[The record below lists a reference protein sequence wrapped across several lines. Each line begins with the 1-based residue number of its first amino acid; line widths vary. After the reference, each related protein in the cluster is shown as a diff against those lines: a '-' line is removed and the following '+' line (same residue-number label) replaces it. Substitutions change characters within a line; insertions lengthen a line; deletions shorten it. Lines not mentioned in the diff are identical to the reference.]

1 MTSPTD
7 HSSLGEGEIRDRIH
21 KLSAAHD
28 LLLSSLHDLTDEQ
41 CRQPSRL
48 PDWTRGHVLTHLA
61 RNAEALNRLATG
73 LVSGIPGVM
82 YPDGPAGRNADIEAG
97 SGRPASALVAH
108 IAVASAVLDI
118 TIAQVTLA
126 SWQTGSIRGVT
137 TDWPASQLLFM
148 RRREVCAHLVDADV
162 GVSFADLPADYLQSE
177 VEWGRPRVV
186 EAGAESALDSLPP
199 AAAAAWVLGRETPPG
214 LPAINW
220 G

>member
-1 MTSPTD
+1 MTPPTD
-7 HSSLGEGEIRDRIH
+7 PSSLGEGDIRDRITN
-21 KLSAAHD
+21 LSAAHD

-73 LVSGIPGVM
+73 LVSGVPGVM

-97 SGRPASALVAH
+97 SARPAVALIAH

-118 TIAQVTLA
+118 TISQVTLA
-126 SWQTGSIRGVT
+126 SWQTGTIRGVT
-137 TDWPASQLLFM
+137 TEFPASQLLFM

-162 GVSFADLPADYLQSE
+162 GVSFADLPADYLQAE
-177 VEWGRPRVV
+177 AEWGRQRVV
-186 EAGAESALDSLPP
+186 EAGAEAALDALSP

-214 LPAINW
+214 LPAISW

>member
-7 HSSLGEGEIRDRIH
+7 HSSLGEGDIRDRIN

-61 RNAEALNRLATG
+61 RNAEALNRLASG
-73 LVSGIPGVM
+73 LVSGVAGVM
-82 YPDGPAGRNADIEAG
+82 YPDGPARRNADIEAG

-108 IAVASAVLDI
+108 IAVASAALDI
-118 TIAQVTLA
+118 TISQVTLA

-137 TDWPASQLLFM
+137 TDWPAPQLLFM

-162 GVSFADLPADYLQSE
+162 GVSFADLPVDYLQAE

-186 EAGAESALDSLPP
+186 EAGAEAALNSLRP
-199 AAAAAWVLGRETPPG
+199 AAAAAWMLGRETPPG
-214 LPAINW
+214 LPAISW